1 MSPTGSCRSEPWP
14 RHGLRGGPSLAS
26 NLDDPLA
33 FSRWRILRPGR
44 QAYLTEFF
52 RSAFDFN
59 VENLGIFLQWLLPG
73 NVTYQEGAIRFVE
86 SFYSP
91 VSDIVNRLKNAEER
105 HVQWGPDHT
114 AAIQRFWDFLAK
126 ESPGETES
134 SA

>member
-1 MSPTGSCRSEPWP
+1 
-14 RHGLRGGPSLAS
+14 LDS

-33 FSRWRILRPGR
+33 FSRWRIYVPEDRP
-44 QAYLTEFF
+44 YLTEFF

-73 NVTYQEGAIRFVE
+73 NVTYQEGAIKFVE

-91 VSDIVNRLKNAEER
+91 VFDIVNRLKNAEER
-105 HVQWGPDHT
+105 HVQRGPDDS